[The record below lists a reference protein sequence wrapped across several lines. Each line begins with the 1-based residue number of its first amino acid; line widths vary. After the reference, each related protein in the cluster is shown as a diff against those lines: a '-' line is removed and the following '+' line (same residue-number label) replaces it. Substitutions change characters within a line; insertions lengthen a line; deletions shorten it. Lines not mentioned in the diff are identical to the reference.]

1 MRISDRLCLSIR
13 LLKGGWAVLPA
24 LGIAIAAFCL
34 CFAGA
39 IYTKVQ
45 DEMSLPYELEV
56 MAQGNAVISES
67 MLAEIEKTE
76 DVTAVTALLSVP
88 VTVQTGTQKAELT
101 LTGMDAG
108 YMEDELKEGA
118 NYTDEGVMPYIV
130 INEAALKKFTDSLSS
145 WQQTEEMQTED
156 TQTDWLSASYALQMG
171 DSRPIVA
178 KVCGILP
185 SEKDASPEAYI
196 SLSAA
201 KQLLQ
206 KSGQKAAYTAVKVR
220 VTNIGCAPEVS
231 RGISAHGLSVANSG
245 AELEAGWDADM
256 KEMGYLLA
264 FGLFGLVC
272 AAVLMTAWRRLALT
286 TQRRA
291 YEALLWMGLS
301 AKQISMLFVFQ
312 ALVLSLV
319 GTAVG
324 ILVALSLPSFL
335 TGEAPSNFMLQAPFI
350 VVFGSAAI
358 CIAAGIASV
367 MSILTVKHDK
377 G

>member
-1 MRISDRLCLSIR
+1 MRISDRLFLSIR
-13 LLKGGWAVLPA
+13 LLKGRWAVLPA

-39 IYTKVQ
+39 ILTKVQ
-45 DEMSLPYELEV
+45 DEKALPYELEV
-56 MAQGNAVISES
+56 MAQGSAVISETR
-67 MLAEIEKTE
+67 LAEIEKTD

-88 VTVQTGTQKAELT
+88 VTIQTGTQKAQLT

-108 YMEDELKEGA
+108 YIQDELKQGA
-118 NYTDEGVMPYIV
+118 YYTDDGVMPYIV
-130 INEAALKKFTDSLSS
+130 INEAALKKFTDSGSPR
-145 WQQTEEMQTED
+145 QQMEETED
-156 TQTDWLSASYALQMG
+156 IQTDWLSASYTLQMG
-171 DSRPIVA
+171 EARPIVA

-185 SEKDASPEAYI
+185 SEKDASPEAYT

-206 KSGQKAAYTAVKVR
+206 KSSQKAAYTAAKVR

-231 RGISAHGLSVANSG
+231 RSISTLGLSVTNSG
-245 AELEAGWDADM
+245 AELEAGWDADT

-272 AAVLMTAWRRLALT
+272 AAVLMTAWRRLALS

-301 AKQISMLFVFQ
+301 AKRLSMLFVLQ
-312 ALVLSLV
+312 ALVLSLI

-335 TGEAPSNFMLQAPFI
+335 TGEASSNFTLQAPAL
-350 VVFGSAAI
+350 VVAGAVVVS
-358 CIAAGIASV
+358 IAAGMV
-367 MSILTVKHDK
+367 PLLTRKSPN
-377 G
+377 

>member
-1 MRISDRLCLSIR
+1 MRISDRLRLSIR

-45 DEMSLPYELEV
+45 DEMALPYELEV

-130 INEAALKKFTDSLSS
+130 INEAALKKFKDNGSS
-145 WQQTEEMQTED
+145 WQQTEETED
-156 TQTDWLSASYALQMG
+156 TQTDWLSASYTLQMG
-171 DSRPIVA
+171 ESRPIVA

-185 SEKDASPEAYI
+185 SEKDASPEAYT

-206 KSGQKAAYTAVKVR
+206 KSSQKAAYTAAKVR

-245 AELEAGWDADM
+245 AELEAGWDADT

-291 YEALLWMGLS
+291 YEALKWMGLS
-301 AKQISMLFVFQ
+301 SKKLSMLFVLQ
-312 ALVLSLV
+312 ALVLSFV

-335 TGEAPSNFMLQAPFI
+335 TGEAPSSFMLQAPALMVACAA
-350 VVFGSAAI
+350 VVSI
-358 CIAAGIASV
+358 TAGMV
-367 MSILTVKHDK
+367 PLLTRRHI
-377 G
+377 